1 MGGIAIPLKK
11 NIKKIVGLKNICTF
25 GLFYFFSRFIKMSTY
40 KLEIRDQIIAAAR
53 NIFNRFGFRKTTMDE
68 IAQSMGKGKSSIYY
82 YFKSKEEIYEAV
94 IEREAEFL
102 RQEVTKAIS
111 QVDDPAEKLKTYVL
125 TRMKTFRKVTN
136 YYDAIRSEV
145 VSHLEVINRIR
156 DKYDREEVRLLQNI
170 IEEGVTRKVFHMKD
184 PELASIAIVTAL
196 KGLEVPMFWSNKR
209 KDAENNLEELLN
221 VLFYGIMR
229 P

>member
-1 MGGIAIPLKK
+1 
-11 NIKKIVGLKNICTF
+11 
-25 GLFYFFSRFIKMSTY
+25 
-40 KLEIRDQIIAAAR
+40 
-53 NIFNRFGFRKTTMDE
+53 MDE

-111 QVDDPAEKLKTYVL
+111 QVDDPAEKLKTYVY

-170 IEEGVTRKVFHMKD
+170 IEEGVAKKVFHMKD

-196 KGLEVPMFWSNKR
+196 KGLEVPMFWSTKR

-229 P
+229 S

>member
-1 MGGIAIPLKK
+1 MAT
-11 NIKKIVGLKNICTF
+11 C
-25 GLFYFFSRFIKMSTY
+25 

-53 NIFNRFGFRKTTMDE
+53 NIFNRFGFRKATMDE

-170 IEEGVTRKVFHMKD
+170 IEEGVARKVFHMKD

>member
-1 MGGIAIPLKK
+1 MSQIGSWSEK
-11 NIKKIVGLKNICTF
+11 NQKIFFILKIVCTF
-25 GLFYFFSRFIKMSTY
+25 GPFYYFSRIIKMSTC
-40 KLEIRDQIIAAAR
+40 KLEIKDQIIAAAR

-68 IAQSMGKGKSSIYY
+68 IAQSLGKGKSSIYY

-94 IEREAEFL
+94 IEHEAGFL

-156 DKYDREEVRLLQNI
+156 DKYDREEVRLLQTI
-170 IEEGVTRKVFHMKD
+170 LEEGVAKKVFHVKD
-184 PELASIAIVTAL
+184 SELASIAIVTAL

>member
-1 MGGIAIPLKK
+1 MTT
-11 NIKKIVGLKNICTF
+11 C
-25 GLFYFFSRFIKMSTY
+25 
-40 KLEIRDQIIAAAR
+40 KLEIRDQIIACAR

-111 QVDDPAEKLKTYVL
+111 QVDDPAEKLKIYVI

-170 IEEGVTRKVFHMKD
+170 IEEGVAKKVFHMKD